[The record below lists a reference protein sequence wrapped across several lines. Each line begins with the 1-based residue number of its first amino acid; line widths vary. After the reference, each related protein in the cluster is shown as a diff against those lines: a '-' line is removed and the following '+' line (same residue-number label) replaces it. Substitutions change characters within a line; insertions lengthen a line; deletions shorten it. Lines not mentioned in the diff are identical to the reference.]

1 MIKIVKDKDKTSV
14 VLAGDIGVQDAEELH
29 QKLISGFKGSQDII
43 INFRDTTG
51 INIVCLHLIRV
62 AVLMA
67 KKSGKKIKFPGM
79 DGSDF
84 RDLIKHYGFIS
95 YFSPGSSKNTEKLEH
110 DSSGKR
116 G

>member
-29 QKLISGFKGSQDII
+29 QKLISAFKESREVI

-51 INIVCLHLIRV
+51 INILCLQLIW
-62 AVLMA
+62 AADLTA
-67 KKSGKKIKFPGM
+67 NKSDKKIKFSIKKA
-79 DGSDF
+79 DYF
-84 RDLIKHYGFIS
+84 RELIKNSGFVS
-95 YFSPGSSKNTEKLEH
+95 YFFPESSKDVETLQH